1 MLNTHIIRNG
11 QEVTVARLRGVV
23 RRISKTSEIEGLEWE
38 VFADRL
44 VAQRD
49 AMDSLGGDQEAVS
62 IIDAA
67 PDGQNWSVV
76 YTPDPKGE
84 RR

>member
-1 MLNTHIIRNG
+1 MLNTKILRNS
-11 QEVTVARLRGVV
+11 QEVTVAKLRGVV
-23 RRISKTSEIEGLEWE
+23 RRVSKTSEIEGMEWT

-62 IIDAA
+62 IIDDA
-67 PDGQNWSVV
+67 PDGQNWTVV
-76 YTPDPKGE
+76 YSPE
-84 RR
+84 RGRR

>member
-1 MLNTHIIRNG
+1 MLNTKILRNG
-11 QEVTVARLRGVV
+11 QEVTVAKLRGVV
-23 RRISKTSEIEGLEWE
+23 KKITRTSEIEGMEWS

-62 IIDAA
+62 LIDDA
-67 PDGQNWSVV
+67 PDGQNWTVV
-76 YTPDPKGE
+76 YSPE
-84 RR
+84 RGRR

>member
-1 MLNTHIIRNG
+1 MLNTKILRNG

-23 RRISKTSEIEGLEWE
+23 RRVSKTSEIEGMEWT

-49 AMDSLGGDQEAVS
+49 AMDSLGGDQQAVS
-62 IIDAA
+62 IIDDA
-67 PDGQNWSVV
+67 PDGQNWTVV
-76 YTPDPKGE
+76 FSPRGGA

>member
-1 MLNTHIIRNG
+1 MLNTKIIRND
-11 QEVTVARLRGVV
+11 QEVTVAKLRGVV
-23 RRISKTSEIEGLEWE
+23 KTITRTSEIGGMEWS
-38 VFADRL
+38 VFADRI

-62 IIDAA
+62 IIDDA

-76 YTPDPKGE
+76 FTPVRG

>member
-1 MLNTHIIRNG
+1 MLNTKILRND
-11 QEVTVARLRGVV
+11 QEVTVAKLRGVV
-23 RRISKTSEIEGLEWE
+23 KTVTRTSEIEGMEWT

-49 AMDSLGGDQEAVS
+49 AMNSLGGDQEAVS
-62 IIDAA
+62 IIDDA
-67 PDGQNWSVV
+67 PDGQNWTVV
-76 YTPDPKGE
+76 YSPKGA

>member
-1 MLNTHIIRNG
+1 MLNTKIMRNG
-11 QEVTVARLRGVV
+11 EEITVAKLRGVV
-23 RRISKTSEIEGLEWE
+23 KTITRISEIEGMEWT
-38 VFADRL
+38 VFADRV

-49 AMDSLGGDQEAVS
+49 AMDSLGGTEEATS
-62 IIDAA
+62 IIDDA

-76 YTPDPKGE
+76 FTPARG

>member
-1 MLNTHIIRNG
+1 MLNTKILRND
-11 QEVTVARLRGVV
+11 QEVTVAKLRGVV
-23 RRISKTSEIEGLEWE
+23 KTVTRTSEIEGLEWT

-49 AMDSLGGDQEAVS
+49 AMDSLGGDQEATS
-62 IIDAA
+62 IIDDA

-76 YTPDPKGE
+76 YSPE
-84 RR
+84 RGRR

>member
-1 MLNTHIIRNG
+1 MISTKITRNG
-11 QEVTVARLRGVV
+11 EEVTVAKLRGVV
-23 RRISKTSEIEGLEWE
+23 RRIGRTSEVEGMEWS

-49 AMDSLGGDQEAVS
+49 AMNSLGGDQEAVS
-62 IIDAA
+62 IIDDA

-76 YTPDPKGE
+76 FTPE
-84 RR
+84 RGRR

>member
-1 MLNTHIIRNG
+1 MLNTKILRNG
-11 QEVTVARLRGVV
+11 EEITVAKLRGVV
-23 RRISKTSEIEGLEWE
+23 RRVSKTSEIEGMEWM

-49 AMDSLGGDQEAVS
+49 AMNSLGGTEEAIS
-62 IIDAA
+62 IIDDA

-76 YTPDPKGE
+76 FSPRGA

>member
-1 MLNTHIIRNG
+1 MLNTKIMRNG
-11 QEVTVARLRGVV
+11 EEVTVARLRGVV
-23 RRISKTSEIEGLEWE
+23 RRIGRTSEIEGMEWT

-62 IIDAA
+62 IIDDA
-67 PDGQNWSVV
+67 PDGQNWTVV
-76 YTPDPKGE
+76 YSPE
-84 RR
+84 RGRR

>member
-1 MLNTHIIRNG
+1 MLNTKILRNG
-11 QEVTVARLRGVV
+11 QEVAVAKLRGVV
-23 RRISKTSEIEGLEWE
+23 RRVSRTSEIEGMEWS

-49 AMDSLGGDQEAVS
+49 AMNSLGGTEEAIS
-62 IIDAA
+62 IIDDA
-67 PDGQNWSVV
+67 PDGQNWTVV
-76 YTPDPKGE
+76 FTPRGA

>member
-1 MLNTHIIRNG
+1 MLNTQIIRNG
-11 QEVTVARLRGVV
+11 QEITVARLRGVV
-23 RRISKTSEIEGLEWE
+23 RRISKTSEVEGLEWG

-49 AMDSLGGDQEAVS
+49 AMDSLGGDQEATS
-62 IIDAA
+62 IIDGA
-67 PDGQNWSVV
+67 PDGQNWAVV
-76 YTPDPKGE
+76 YSPQGGG

>member
-1 MLNTHIIRNG
+1 MLNTKIMRNG
-11 QEVTVARLRGVV
+11 EEITVAKLRGVV
-23 RRISKTSEIEGLEWE
+23 RRIGRTSEIEGMEWE

-49 AMDSLGGDQEAVS
+49 AMDSLGGGQEAVS
-62 IIDAA
+62 IIDDA

-76 YTPDPKGE
+76 FTPKGA

>member
-1 MLNTHIIRNG
+1 MLSTKIMRNG

-23 RRISKTSEIEGLEWE
+23 RKISKTSEIEGMEWT
-38 VFADRL
+38 VFADRV

-49 AMDSLGGDQEAVS
+49 AMDSLGGNEEAVS
-62 IIDAA
+62 IIDDA

-76 YTPDPKGE
+76 FTPRGA

>member
-1 MLNTHIIRNG
+1 MLNTKIIRNG
-11 QEVTVARLRGVV
+11 EEVTVARLRGVV
-23 RRISKTSEIEGLEWE
+23 RRIGRTSEVEGMGWE
-38 VFADRL
+38 VFADRV

-49 AMDSLGGDQEAVS
+49 AMNSLGGDQEATS
-62 IIDAA
+62 IIDDA

-76 YTPDPKGE
+76 FSPRGGV

>member
-1 MLNTHIIRNG
+1 MLNTKILRNG
-11 QEVTVARLRGVV
+11 QEVTVAKLRGVV
-23 RRISKTSEIEGLEWE
+23 KKITRTSEIEGMEWS

-62 IIDAA
+62 LIDDA
-67 PDGQNWSVV
+67 PDGQNWSVMF
-76 YTPDPKGE
+76 TPKGGG

>member
-1 MLNTHIIRNG
+1 MLNTKILRNS
-11 QEVTVARLRGVV
+11 QEVTVAKLRGVV
-23 RRISKTSEIEGLEWE
+23 RRVSRTSEIEGMEWT

-49 AMDSLGGDQEAVS
+49 AMDSLGGAEEATS
-62 IIDAA
+62 IIDDA

-76 YTPDPKGE
+76 FTPE
-84 RR
+84 RGRR

>member
-1 MLNTHIIRNG
+1 MLNTKILRNG
-11 QEVTVARLRGVV
+11 QEVTVAKLRGVV
-23 RRISKTSEIEGLEWE
+23 RRVSKTSEIEGMEWT

-49 AMDSLGGDQEAVS
+49 AMDSLGSDQEVVN
-62 IIDAA
+62 IIDDA

-76 YTPDPKGE
+76 FTPE
-84 RR
+84 RGRR

>member
-1 MLNTHIIRNG
+1 MLNTKIIRNG
-11 QEVTVARLRGVV
+11 QEVTVAKLRGVV
-23 RRISKTSEIEGLEWE
+23 RRVSKTSEIEGMEWS

-49 AMDSLGGDQEAVS
+49 AMNSLGGTEEAIS
-62 IIDAA
+62 IIDDA

-76 YTPDPKGE
+76 FSPRGA